1 MSRQFYSRMKTQ
13 VADKLLTKYGHSID
27 LVDGNKTVLT
37 TMQGLKSPV
46 RIENTPQSVI
56 ERSNATVYVTE
67 SGIPPKENEY
77 LFMDGEYWLIIWVEP
92 VRPTDVTILYTLFV
106 SNGG

>member
-1 MSRQFYSRMKTQ
+1 MSRRFYTRMKNE
-13 VADKLLTKYGHSID
+13 VADPLLTKYGHSID
-27 LVDGNKTVLT
+27 LVDGNKNVLS

-56 ERSNATVYVTE
+56 ERSNATVYLTA
-67 SGIPPKENEY
+67 SDIAPKENQY
-77 LFMDGEYWLIIWVEP
+77 LFMDNEYWIIIWVEP
-92 VRPTDVTILYTLFV
+92 VRPTDITIMYTVFV